1 MFNDN
6 NSNNGYPNSLNNQNN
21 NNLGYNQ
28 QGQNFDNN
36 PNNQWQQQNNWNNNE
51 NWQNNGWGV
60 NQNYNQQGQNNGY
73 VPNPNYPQDNQG
85 QNSGYQYPQQPTFTP
100 YSDNTQPNN
109 MLNFDNTQV
118 NIPPSNDLSQYSKK
132 KNKKNKKK
140 KKGGCLWGI
149 IKFFFWLFLII
160 AVIVGIV
167 MGVNYFKNKKEIETL
182 EASLGKLSF
191 EEMFMGYEEKLKS
204 EQSDIDGLTKYEK
217 LEKGLS
223 PEENSDTDGDGLTDK
238 EEIEVYNT
246 DPLRI
251 STSGDGISDGL
262 KVQNNLELTKKY
274 KSNELSNIGVN
285 SKFETVKLNSVKEE
299 NGLANVYKI
308 DGYKVNGIETYNN
321 YAIHSYNGKV
331 ELDFSKEIEE
341 LENYIII
348 KESGEADKDYEVL
361 EDKNGVVTVNL
372 RGESCVISI
381 IKSENK
387 TLDFFF
393 SVNNDEEIDGND
405 AYLIVSPISLI
416 TGELHCYMWEK
427 SLFAKDSSERGQVIG
442 SYLSTALGNPVN
454 MNHFYVNPVEFEVA
468 VKVFDYVLG
477 GSVYKNVMN
486 EQGMEVSD
494 EDVSMFEKALQ
505 IFIVGF
511 RLNNGNWGEAFVNP
525 EKVEEVKEKPSKYM
539 STFNVNTDALPFANL
554 CTYISPGGNC
564 AGFSWITARVFNSN
578 SNKRSGSYTSKE
590 VGLIKYDI
598 NNSDFDTFFDKYL
611 NDYKSRTYWTD
622 KYSNM
627 PKMSYED
634 YEGTDG
640 DFINFLGYHLRYAN
654 ENTTPQSK
662 LFNEE
667 FKWSEFEKLQKYFAS
682 GDKVACL
689 SMFSGNSGHSVL
701 CYGLEQDEDNPNV
714 WYMYVYDNNFP
725 NHKFNGKYRA
735 NNKVKVVKY
744 EPLIGEDYFEWTY
757 YPLPN
762 ELPNYKYTSKAVGI
776 EFDSMKSFAAT
787 AMQIHTM
794 CVYDENLNE
803 IF

>member
-1 MFNDN
+1 MDN
-6 NSNNGYPNSLNNQNN
+6 WNNGNNYNGNGENQGNINNTGNYNYNQSNYPNNNQIE
-21 NNLGYNQ
+21 NQ
-28 QGQNFDNN
+28 GFNQGQNNLEY
-36 PNNQWQQQNNWNNNE
+36 P
-51 NWQNNGWGV
+51 
-60 NQNYNQQGQNNGY
+60 NQNYNQ
-73 VPNPNYPQDNQG
+73 NYYNQDNQNIN
-85 QNSGYQYPQQPTFTP
+85 QGYTLEDTAYQST
-100 YSDNTQPNN
+100 
-109 MLNFDNTQV
+109 
-118 NIPPSNDLSQYSKK
+118 DLSQYT
-132 KNKKNKKK
+132 KKNKKK
-140 KKGGCLWGI
+140 NKKGGCLWSI

-167 MGVNYFKNKKEIETL
+167 LGVNYFKNKKEIETL
-182 EASLGKLSF
+182 EASLSKLSF
-191 EEMFMGYEEKLKS
+191 EEMFIDYEKKLKL
-204 EQSDIDGLTKYEK
+204 EQSDIVGLTKYDK
-217 LEKGLS
+217 MEKGLS

-238 EEIEVYNT
+238 EEIEVYKT
-246 DPLRI
+246 DPLRL
-251 STSGDGISDGL
+251 SSSGDGISDGL
-262 KVQNNLELTKKY
+262 KVQNNLDTTKKY
-274 KSNELSNIGVN
+274 KASEVNNIGVN
-285 SKFETVKLNSVKEE
+285 SKFETVKLNTQKEE
-299 NGLANVYKI
+299 NALANVYKI
-308 DGYKVNGIETYNN
+308 EHYKVNGVETYNN

-331 ELDFSKEIEE
+331 ELDFSKEIGE
-341 LENYIII
+341 LGNYIIV

-361 EDKNGVVTVNL
+361 EDKNGKVIVDL
-372 RGESCVISI
+372 KDESCVISI
-381 IKSENK
+381 IQTELSS
-387 TLDFFF
+387 LDFFS
-393 SVNNDEEIDGND
+393 SVDNSVEIDGND

-416 TGELHCYMWEK
+416 TGELHCYMWEE
-427 SLFAKDSSERGQVIG
+427 SLFAKDSSERSQVIG

-477 GSVYKNVMN
+477 GSIYKNVMN
-486 EQGMEVSD
+486 ENGMEVSD

-511 RLNNGNWGEAFVNP
+511 RLNGGNWGEAFTNP
-525 EKVEEVKEKPSKYM
+525 EEIEEIKEKPSKYI

-554 CTYISPGGNC
+554 CTYISPNGNC
-564 AGFSWITARVFNSN
+564 AGFSWITAKVFNSN

-590 VGLIKYDI
+590 VGKIDYNI
-598 NNSDFDTFFDKYL
+598 NNSDFDTFFNKGL

-627 PKMSYED
+627 PKMSYDE

-662 LFNEE
+662 VFNQE

-714 WYMYVYDNNFP
+714 WYMLVYDNNFP

-757 YPLPN
+757 YPLPKQ
-762 ELPNYKYTSKAVGI
+762 LPNYKYTSKAVGI

-794 CVYDENLNE
+794 CLYDENLNI

>member
-1 MFNDN
+1 MDN
-6 NSNNGYPNSLNNQNN
+6 WNNGNNYNGNGENQGNINN
-21 NNLGYNQ
+21 TGNYNYNQ
-28 QGQNFDNN
+28 SNN
-36 PNNQWQQQNNWNNNE
+36 PNNNQIENQGFNQGQNNLE
-51 NWQNNGWGV
+51 YP
-60 NQNYNQQGQNNGY
+60 NQNYNNQYNQNYYN
-73 VPNPNYPQDNQG
+73 QDNQNIN
-85 QNSGYQYPQQPTFTP
+85 QGYTLEDTAYQST
-100 YSDNTQPNN
+100 
-109 MLNFDNTQV
+109 
-118 NIPPSNDLSQYSKK
+118 DLSQYT
-132 KNKKNKKK
+132 KKNKKK
-140 KKGGCLWGI
+140 NKKGGCLWSI

-167 MGVNYFKNKKEIETL
+167 LGVNYFKNKKEIETL

-191 EEMFMGYEEKLKS
+191 EEMFIDYEEKLKS
-204 EQSDIDGLTKYEK
+204 EQSDIVGLTKYDK
-217 LEKGLS
+217 MEKGLS

-238 EEIEVYNT
+238 EEIEVYKT

-251 STSGDGISDGL
+251 SSSGDGISDGL
-262 KVQNNLELTKKY
+262 KVQNNLDLTKKY
-274 KSNELSNIGVN
+274 KSNELNGIGVN
-285 SKFETVKLNSVKEE
+285 SKFETVTLNTQKEE
-299 NGLANVYKI
+299 NALANVYKI
-308 DGYKVNGIETYNN
+308 EHYKVNGVEAYNN

-331 ELDFSKEIEE
+331 ELDFSKEIGE
-341 LENYIII
+341 LGNYIIV

-361 EDKNGVVTVNL
+361 EEKNGKVTVDL
-372 RGESCVISI
+372 KGESCVISI
-381 IKSENK
+381 IQTELNS
-387 TLDFFF
+387 LDFF
-393 SVNNDEEIDGND
+393 SSIESNGEIDGND

-427 SLFAKDSSERGQVIG
+427 SLFSKESSERSQVIG
-442 SYLSTALGNPVN
+442 SYLSTALESPVN
-454 MNHFYVNPVEFEVA
+454 MNHFYVNPIEFEMVI
-468 VKVFDYVLG
+468 KVFDYVLG
-477 GSVYKNVMN
+477 GSVYKNVMSEN
-486 EQGMEVSD
+486 GMEVSD
-494 EDVSMFEKALQ
+494 EDVSMFTKALQ
-505 IFIVGF
+505 IFVVGF
-511 RLNNGNWGEAFVNP
+511 RLNDGAWGEAFANP
-525 EKVEEVKEKPSKYM
+525 EEIEEVKEKPSKYM

-590 VGLIKYDI
+590 VGLIEYDI
-598 NNSDFDTFFDKYL
+598 NNNDFDTFFNKYL

-627 PKMSYED
+627 PKMSYDEYD
-634 YEGTDG
+634 GTDG

-662 LFNEE
+662 LFNQE

-689 SMFSGNSGHSVL
+689 SMYSGNSGHSVL
-701 CYGLEQDEDNPNV
+701 CYGLEQDKDNPNV

-776 EFDSMKSFAAT
+776 KFDSMGSFAAT